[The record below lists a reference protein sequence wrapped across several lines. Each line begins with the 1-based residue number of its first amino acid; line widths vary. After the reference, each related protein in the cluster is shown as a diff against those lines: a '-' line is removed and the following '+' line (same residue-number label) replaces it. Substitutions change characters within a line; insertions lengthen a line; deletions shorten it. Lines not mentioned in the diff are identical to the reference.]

1 MPPQSSGEPSARDI
15 ALEQLVPGL
24 KGLARRKKAQVVG
37 IVLGAAVVG
46 GLCGLLAGFVFETE
60 TAKPRVKA
68 EQEAEDALDAEED
81 PFTSTVDYDYSMP
94 ENWKIV
100 LDRPLTENEQDRL
113 TSIHGDLIQVW
124 DYMHSLG
131 GRVLRYP
138 SVLQQAPPGAYDPTG
153 ADSTIFNMNLF
164 SNRKSNLSIVDM
176 RAADVTC
183 REPTARTV
191 VVAPPQGEASYAG
204 ILYDLTKKNFAPIA
218 TDEGSNQGQPYF
230 SRRKIDLGNSESP
243 GGLHVEAYVRDK
255 TCEWKIKAKYRDAN
269 QKSGEVTLQDGTKP
283 LVAEAAPTNP
293 EQLWFITVT
302 NGWSWLDC
310 RKVSEDPYCL
320 SWRAGKQ

>member
-1 MPPQSSGEPSARDI
+1 MP
-15 ALEQLVPGL
+15 
-24 KGLARRKKAQVVG
+24 RRKKAQVAG
-37 IVLGAAVVG
+37 FVLGAAVVG
-46 GLCGLLAGFVFETE
+46 GLCGLLASFVFETE

-68 EQEAEDALDAEED
+68 EQEAEDELDVEEE
-81 PFTSTVDYDYSMP
+81 PFTGTVDYDYSMP

-100 LDRPLTENEQDRL
+100 LDRPLTEDEQKKL
-113 TSIHGDLIQVW
+113 ASIHGDVLQVW
-124 DYMHSLG
+124 DFMHSLG

-176 RAADVTC
+176 RAVDVTC
-183 REPTARTV
+183 REPTAKTV
-191 VVAPPQGEASYAG
+191 VVAPPQGEAFYPG
-204 ILYDLTKKNFAPIA
+204 ILYDLTKKNYAPIA
-218 TDEGSNQGQPYF
+218 TDEGSTQGQPYF

-269 QKSGEVTLQDGTKP
+269 GKSGDVTLQDGVKP
-283 LVAEAAPTNP
+283 FVAEAAPANP
-293 EQLWFITVT
+293 EQLWFLTSST
-302 NGWSWLDC
+302 GWFLLDC
-310 RKVSEDPYCL
+310 RKTPNDSYCV
-320 SWRAGKQ
+320 SWRARER